1 MNSDLEAHAK
11 EIRYRL
17 IRMSHQAQS
26 AHLDGALSCEPHSAS
41 KVYLK

>member
-1 MNSDLEAHAK
+1 MNSDLETRAR

-17 IRMSHQAQS
+17 IRMSHEAQS
-26 AHLDGALSCEPHSAS
+26 AHLAGALSCEPHSAS